1 MNSDLSIEE
10 LTQRFAAELVQRSRR
25 QLDQVQ
31 AESVRLQA
39 DLASEQQRGDEL
51 QARLTEAL
59 ERLMQLEQELDRE
72 REARQRSDHE
82 VAAIHAAIAH
92 QLESAEREQAA
103 LEAAEADRERQHRE
117 QLETL
122 RLQLTQERLR
132 REALQ
137 QRVEALRSAA
147 ADLFSIDLAAG
158 TAATADPAQT
168 PPSLCGVA
176 ARADRPVAGDQA

>member
-1 MNSDLSIEE
+1 MNPDLSIQE
-10 LTQRFAAELVQRSRR
+10 LTQRFAAELVQRSRQ
-25 QLDQVQ
+25 QLDR
-31 AESVRLQA
+31 AEAENDRLQA
-39 DLASEQQRGDEL
+39 DLAHEQQRGYEL
-51 QARLTEAL
+51 QARLAEAL

-92 QLESAEREQAA
+92 QLESAEQEQAA
-103 LEAAEADRERQHRE
+103 LEAAEAERQRQHRE
-117 QLETL
+117 HLETL

-147 ADLFSIDLAAG
+147 ADLFSIDLATGAS
-158 TAATADPAQT
+158 ATADPDLT
-168 PPSLCGVA
+168 PPSPCGVA
-176 ARADRPVAGDQA
+176 G

>member
-1 MNSDLSIEE
+1 MNPDLSIQE
-10 LTQRFAAELVQRSRR
+10 LTQRFAAELVQRSRQ
-25 QLDQVQ
+25 QLDR
-31 AESVRLQA
+31 AEVENDRLQA
-39 DLASEQQRGDEL
+39 DLAREQQRGAEL

-72 REARQRSDHE
+72 REARQRSDHV
-82 VAAIHAAIAH
+82 VAAIHTAIAH
-92 QLESAEREQAA
+92 QLEIAEQEQAS
-103 LEAAEADRERQHRE
+103 LEAAEAERQRQHRE

-158 TAATADPAQT
+158 TTATAEPALT
-168 PPSLCGVA
+168 PPSPCGVA
-176 ARADRPVAGDQA
+176 G

>member
-1 MNSDLSIEE
+1 MNSDLSIQE
-10 LTQRFAAELVQRSRR
+10 LTQRFADELAQRSR
-25 QLDQVQ
+25 QPLDQAH
-31 AESVRLQA
+31 AENNRLQA

-51 QARLTEAL
+51 QARLTETL
-59 ERLMQLEQELDRE
+59 ERLMQLEQELEGE

-82 VAAIHAAIAH
+82 VATIHAAIAH
-92 QLESAEREQAA
+92 QLESAEQEQAA
-103 LEAAEADRERQHRE
+103 LKAAEAERECQHRE

-122 RLQLTQERLR
+122 RLQLTQELLR

-158 TAATADPAQT
+158 SAATAEPALT
-168 PPSLCGVA
+168 PPSPCGVA
-176 ARADRPVAGDQA
+176 G

>member
-1 MNSDLSIEE
+1 MNSDLSIQE
-10 LTQRFAAELVQRSRR
+10 LTQLFADELAQRSRQ
-25 QLDQVQ
+25 QLDQAQ
-31 AESVRLQA
+31 AENNRLQV

-59 ERLMQLEQELDRE
+59 ERLMHLEQELDRE
-72 REARQRSDHE
+72 REARQCSDHE
-82 VAAIHAAIAH
+82 VATIHAAIAH
-92 QLESAEREQAA
+92 QLESAEQEQAA
-103 LEAAEADRERQHRE
+103 LEAAEAEREWQHRE

-147 ADLFSIDLAAG
+147 ADLFSIDLAACS
-158 TAATADPAQT
+158 AATAEPALT
-168 PPSLCGVA
+168 PPSPCGVA
-176 ARADRPVAGDQA
+176 G

>member
-1 MNSDLSIEE
+1 MNSDLSIQE
-10 LTQRFAAELVQRSRR
+10 LTQRFADELAQRSR
-25 QLDQVQ
+25 QPLDQAH
-31 AESVRLQA
+31 AENNRLQA

-59 ERLMQLEQELDRE
+59 ERLMQLEQELERE

-82 VAAIHAAIAH
+82 VATIHAAIAH
-92 QLESAEREQAA
+92 QLESAEQEQAA
-103 LEAAEADRERQHRE
+103 LKAAEAERECQHRE

-158 TAATADPAQT
+158 SAATAEPALT
-168 PPSLCGVA
+168 PPSPCGVA
-176 ARADRPVAGDQA
+176 G